1 MVARCGL
8 SREAS
13 RVRRPS
19 RALQLG
25 AVGLIAALSL
35 ILHAQAARLPVDFDE
50 DDYMRAGQIFADE
63 IRTGN
68 PSILLENNYRIEHPQ
83 FVKILI
89 AAVMM
94 GMEPIQRIP
103 ELPVTAN
110 PYELMH
116 RPTLTAVRRMEAAF
130 GVLAVTTLALVN
142 PVAAVFLATSTWV
155 IKYTSQVML
164 ESVPLLF
171 SLLGVALY
179 EFARGISNARRRR
192 LAYVASAIG
201 IGLAVGAKYP
211 YAIAGLAIVIDRIR
225 RARRG
230 ESLKI
235 KDAIGWSVI
244 AAIAFFA
251 VNPYLWSDPIGRLI
265 ASAAYHPA
273 YATSEQVQSTGYPM
287 WQQLIWL
294 TQSVPWHDGQNIFLV
309 KFDTWMLPLAL
320 VGIVPLVRKRPVY
333 AIWLGLGAIALL
345 VWPTKW
351 PQYLLTIAVPYALA
365 GAAGL
370 TLVTRLAIKLPRR
383 IFKGR

>member
-1 MVARCGL
+1 MTR
-8 SREAS
+8 SS
-13 RVRRPS
+13 Q
-19 RALQLG
+19 ALRLG
-25 AVGLIAALSL
+25 AVGLITALSL
-35 ILHAQAARLPVDFDE
+35 LLHQQAARLPIDFDE
-50 DDYMRAGQIFADE
+50 DDYMRAGQILADE

-68 PSILLENNYRIEHPQ
+68 PAILLEDNYRIEHPQ

-89 AAVMM
+89 ASVML

-116 RPTLTAVRRMEAAF
+116 RPTLAAVRRMEVAF
-130 GVLAVTTLALVN
+130 GVLAVSTLALVS
-142 PVAAVFLATSTWV
+142 PVAGILLATSTWV

-179 EFARGISNARRRR
+179 EFARGISSARRRR
-192 LAYVASAIG
+192 LAYIASAIG

-211 YAIAGLAIVIDRIR
+211 YAIAGLAIVVDRLR
-225 RARRG
+225 RTRRG
-230 ESLKI
+230 ETLRL
-235 KDAIGWSVI
+235 KDALGWSAI
-244 AAIAFFA
+244 AALAFFA

-273 YATSEQVQSTGYPM
+273 YTTSEQVQSTGFPM

-294 TQSVPWHDGQNIFLV
+294 LQSVPWHDDQNIFLV

-320 VGIVPLVRKRPVY
+320 IGLVPLARKRPVY
-333 AIWLGLGAIALL
+333 AVWLGLGAVALL
-345 VWPTKW
+345 FWPTKW

-370 TLVTRLAIKLPRR
+370 ALIGKIAVELPRR
-383 IFKGR
+383 LLKGR

>member
-1 MVARCGL
+1 MSRSMRAARLGL
-8 SREAS
+8 
-13 RVRRPS
+13 
-19 RALQLG
+19 
-25 AVGLIAALSL
+25 VGLITALSL
-35 ILHAQAARLPVDFDE
+35 LLHMQAARLPVDFDE
-50 DDYMRAGQIFADE
+50 DDYMRAGQILADE

-68 PSILLENNYRIEHPQ
+68 PGILLENNYRIEHPQ
-83 FVKILI
+83 FVKLLI
-89 AAVMM
+89 ATVML

-103 ELPVTAN
+103 ELSVTAN

-116 RPTLTAVRRMEAAF
+116 RPTLAAVRRMEAAL
-130 GVLAVTTLALVN
+130 GVLAVAVLAAVS
-142 PVAAVFLATSTWV
+142 PVAGALLATSTWV

-171 SLLGVALY
+171 SLVGVALY
-179 EFARGISNARRRR
+179 EFARGVSSARRRR
-192 LAYVASAIG
+192 LTYIASAIG

-211 YAIAGLAIVIDRIR
+211 YAIAGLAIVVDRLR
-225 RARRG
+225 RTRRG
-230 ESLKI
+230 EALRL
-235 KDAIGWSVI
+235 KDALGWSAI
-244 AAIAFFA
+244 AALAFFA

-294 TQSVPWHDGQNIFLV
+294 MQSVPWHDAQNVFLV

-320 VGIVPLVRKRPVY
+320 IGFVSLARKRPVY
-333 AIWLGLGAIALL
+333 AIWLGLGAVALL
-345 VWPTKW
+345 FWPTKW

-370 TLVTRLAIKLPRR
+370 ALLAKLAVVLPRR

>member
-1 MVARCGL
+1 MTR
-8 SREAS
+8 SS
-13 RVRRPS
+13 Q
-19 RALQLG
+19 ALRLG
-25 AVGLIAALSL
+25 AVGLITALSL
-35 ILHAQAARLPVDFDE
+35 LLHAQAARLPIDFDE
-50 DDYMRAGQIFADE
+50 DDYMRAGQILADE

-68 PSILLENNYRIEHPQ
+68 PAILLEDNYRIEHPQ
-83 FVKILI
+83 FVKVLS
-89 AAVMM
+89 ASVMP

-116 RPTLTAVRRMEAAF
+116 RPTLAAVRRMEVAF
-130 GVLAVTTLALVN
+130 GVLAVSTLALVS
-142 PVAAVFLATSTWV
+142 PVAGILLATSTWA

-179 EFARGISNARRRR
+179 EFARGISSARRRR
-192 LAYVASAIG
+192 LAYIASAIG

-211 YAIAGLAIVIDRIR
+211 YAIAGLAIVVDRLR
-225 RARRG
+225 RTRRG
-230 ESLKI
+230 ETLRL
-235 KDAIGWSVI
+235 KDALGWSAI
-244 AAIAFFA
+244 AALAFFA

-273 YATSEQVQSTGYPM
+273 YTTSEQVQSTGYPM

-294 TQSVPWHDGQNIFLV
+294 TQSVPWHDAQNIFWV

-320 VGIVPLVRKRPVY
+320 IGLVPLARKRPVY
-333 AIWLGLGAIALL
+333 AIWLGLGAVALL
-345 VWPTKW
+345 FWPTKW

-365 GAAGL
+365 GAAGIAL
-370 TLVTRLAIKLPRR
+370 LSKLAIALPRR
-383 IFKGR
+383 ILKGR

>member
-1 MVARCGL
+1 
-8 SREAS
+8 
-13 RVRRPS
+13 
-19 RALQLG
+19 
-25 AVGLIAALSL
+25 
-35 ILHAQAARLPVDFDE
+35 
-50 DDYMRAGQIFADE
+50 MRAGQILADE

-68 PSILLENNYRIEHPQ
+68 PTVLLENNYRIEHPQ

-89 AAVMM
+89 ATVML
-94 GMEPIQRIP
+94 GMDPIQRIP

-116 RPTLTAVRRMEAAF
+116 RPTLAAVRRMEVAF
-130 GVLAVTTLALVN
+130 GVLAVATLALVS
-142 PVAAVFLATSTWV
+142 PVAGILLATSTWV

-179 EFARGISNARRRR
+179 ELARGISSARRRR
-192 LAYVASAIG
+192 LAYLASAIS

-211 YAIAGLAIVIDRIR
+211 YAIAGLAIVVDRIR
-225 RARRG
+225 RTRRG
-230 ESLKI
+230 ESLRL
-235 KDAIGWSVI
+235 KDAIGWSAI
-244 AAIAFFA
+244 AALAFFA

-273 YATSEQVQSTGYPM
+273 YAASEQVQSTGFPM

-294 TQSVPWHDGQNIFLV
+294 MQSVPWHDSQNVFLV
-309 KFDTWMLPLAL
+309 KFDFWMLPLAL
-320 VGIVPLVRKRPVY
+320 LGLVSLARKRPVY
-333 AIWLGLGAIALL
+333 AIWLGLGAVALL
-345 VWPTKW
+345 FWPTKW

-370 TLVTRLAIKLPRR
+370 GLIVRVARALPQRL
-383 IFKGR
+383 FQGR

>member
-1 MVARCGL
+1 MTR
-8 SREAS
+8 AS
-13 RVRRPS
+13 RSLR
-19 RALQLG
+19 LG
-25 AVGLIAALSL
+25 AVGLITALSL
-35 ILHAQAARLPVDFDE
+35 LLHAQAARLPVDFDE
-50 DDYMRAGQIFADE
+50 DDYMRAGQILADE

-68 PSILLENNYRIEHPQ
+68 PAILLENNYRIEHPQ

-89 AAVMM
+89 ASVML
-94 GMEPIQRIP
+94 GVEPIQRIP

-116 RPTLTAVRRMEAAF
+116 RPTLAAVRRMESVF
-130 GVLAVTTLALVN
+130 GVLAVATLALVS
-142 PVAAVFLATSTWV
+142 PVAGALLATSTWV

-179 EFARGISNARRRR
+179 EFARGISRARRRR

-211 YAIAGLAIVIDRIR
+211 YAIAGLAIVVDRLR
-225 RARRG
+225 RTRRG
-230 ESLKI
+230 ESLRL
-235 KDAIGWSVI
+235 KDALGWSAI
-244 AAIAFFA
+244 AALAFFA
-251 VNPYLWSDPIGRLI
+251 VNPYLWSDPVGRLI

-273 YATSEQVQSTGYPM
+273 YAASEQVQSTGYPM

-294 TQSVPWHDGQNIFLV
+294 TQSVPWHDAQNIFWV

-320 VGIVPLVRKRPVY
+320 LGLVPLARKRPVY
-333 AIWLGLGAIALL
+333 AIWLGLGAVALL
-345 VWPTKW
+345 FWPTKW

-370 TLVTRLAIKLPRR
+370 ALIAKLALALPRR
-383 IFKGR
+383 ILKGR

>member
-1 MVARCGL
+1 MTSVERAAR
-8 SREAS
+8 
-13 RVRRPS
+13 
-19 RALQLG
+19 LG
-25 AVGLIAALSL
+25 AVGLLTALAL
-35 ILHAQAARLPVDFDE
+35 LLHGQAARLPIDFDE

-68 PSILLENNYRIEHPQ
+68 PGILLENNYRIEHPQ

-89 AAVMM
+89 ATVMLS
-94 GMEPIQRIP
+94 MEPIQRIP

-116 RPTLTAVRRMEAAF
+116 RPTLAAVRQMQSAF
-130 GVLAVTTLALVN
+130 GVLSVTTLALVS
-142 PVAAVFLATSTWV
+142 PVAALLLATSTWV

-164 ESVPLLF
+164 EAVPLLF

-179 EFARGISNARRRR
+179 ELARSMSNARRRR
-192 LAYVASAIG
+192 LAYLASAIG

-211 YAIAGLAIVIDRIR
+211 YAIAGLAIVADRLR
-225 RARRG
+225 RTWRG
-230 ESLKI
+230 EPIRI
-235 KDAIGWSVI
+235 KHAIGWSAI
-244 AAIAFFA
+244 AALAFFA

-265 ASAAYHPA
+265 ASAAYHPE
-273 YATSEQVQSTGYPM
+273 YATSEQVQSTGFPA

-294 TQSVPWHDGQNIFLV
+294 MQSVPWHDAQNIFVV

-320 VGIVPLVRKRPVY
+320 VGLIPLARKRPVY

-345 VWPTKW
+345 LWPTKW

-370 TLVTRLAIKLPRR
+370 ALIAKGAALLMRR
-383 IFKGR
+383 ALKGR

>member
-1 MVARCGL
+1 MTRSSQAIR
-8 SREAS
+8 
-13 RVRRPS
+13 
-19 RALQLG
+19 LG
-25 AVGLIAALSL
+25 AVGLITALSL
-35 ILHAQAARLPVDFDE
+35 LLHQQAARLPIDFDE
-50 DDYMRAGQIFADE
+50 DDYMRAGQILADE

-68 PSILLENNYRIEHPQ
+68 PAILLEDNYRIEHPQ

-89 AAVMM
+89 ASVML

-116 RPTLTAVRRMEAAF
+116 RPTLAAVRRMEVAF
-130 GVLAVTTLALVN
+130 GVLAVSTLALVS
-142 PVAAVFLATSTWV
+142 PVAGILLATSTWV

-179 EFARGISNARRRR
+179 EFARGISSARRRR
-192 LAYVASAIG
+192 LAYIASAIG

-211 YAIAGLAIVIDRIR
+211 YAIAGLAIVVDRLR
-225 RARRG
+225 RTRRG
-230 ESLKI
+230 ETLRL
-235 KDAIGWSVI
+235 KDALGWSAI
-244 AAIAFFA
+244 AALAFFA

-265 ASAAYHPA
+265 ASAAYHPD
-273 YATSEQVQSTGYPM
+273 YATSEQVQSTGFPM

-294 TQSVPWHDGQNIFLV
+294 LQSVPWHDDQNIFWV

-320 VGIVPLVRKRPVY
+320 IGLVPLARKRPVY
-333 AIWLGLGAIALL
+333 AIWLGLGAVALFF
-345 VWPTKW
+345 WPTKW

-365 GAAGL
+365 GAAGIGL
-370 TLVTRLAIKLPRR
+370 IGKIALLLPRR
-383 IFKGR
+383 ILKGR

>member
-1 MVARCGL
+1 MTRA
-8 SREAS
+8 
-13 RVRRPS
+13 S
-19 RALQLG
+19 RALRLG
-25 AVGLIAALSL
+25 AVGLITALSL
-35 ILHAQAARLPVDFDE
+35 LLHAQAARLPIDFDE
-50 DDYMRAGQIFADE
+50 DDYMRAGQILADE

-68 PSILLENNYRIEHPQ
+68 PAILLEDNYRIEHPQ
-83 FVKILI
+83 FVKMLI
-89 AAVMM
+89 ASVML

-116 RPTLTAVRRMEAAF
+116 RPTLAAVRRMEVAF
-130 GVLAVTTLALVN
+130 GVLAVTALALVS
-142 PVAAVFLATSTWV
+142 PVAGILLATSTWA

-179 EFARGISNARRRR
+179 EFARGISSARRRR

-211 YAIAGLAIVIDRIR
+211 YAIAGLAIVIDRVR
-225 RARRG
+225 RTRRG
-230 ESLKI
+230 ESLTL
-235 KDAIGWSVI
+235 KDALGWSVI
-244 AAIAFFA
+244 AALAFFA

-273 YATSEQVQSTGYPM
+273 YTTSEQVQSTGYPM
-287 WQQLIWL
+287 WQQLVWL
-294 TQSVPWHDGQNIFLV
+294 MQSVPWHDDQNIFLV

-320 VGIVPLVRKRPVY
+320 AGFVPLARKRPVY
-333 AIWLGLGAIALL
+333 AIWLGLGAVALL
-345 VWPTKW
+345 FWPTKW

-365 GAAGL
+365 GAAGAAL
-370 TLVTRLAIKLPRR
+370 IAKLAVALPRR
-383 IFKGR
+383 ILKGR

>member
-1 MVARCGL
+1 MTRSSQAIR
-8 SREAS
+8 
-13 RVRRPS
+13 
-19 RALQLG
+19 LG
-25 AVGLIAALSL
+25 AVGLITALSL
-35 ILHAQAARLPVDFDE
+35 LLHQQAARLPIDFDE
-50 DDYMRAGQIFADE
+50 DDYMRAGQILADE

-68 PSILLENNYRIEHPQ
+68 PAILLEDNYRIEHPQ

-89 AAVMM
+89 ASVML

-116 RPTLTAVRRMEAAF
+116 RPTLAAVRRMEVAF
-130 GVLAVTTLALVN
+130 GVLAVSTLALVS
-142 PVAAVFLATSTWV
+142 PVAGILLATSTWV

-179 EFARGISNARRRR
+179 EFARSISSARRRR
-192 LAYVASAIG
+192 LAYIASAIG

-211 YAIAGLAIVIDRIR
+211 YAIAGLAIVVDRLR
-225 RARRG
+225 RTRRG
-230 ESLKI
+230 ETLRL
-235 KDAIGWSVI
+235 KDALGWSAI
-244 AAIAFFA
+244 AALAFFA
-251 VNPYLWSDPIGRLI
+251 VNPYLWSNPIGRLI
-265 ASAAYHPA
+265 ASAAYHPD

-294 TQSVPWHDGQNIFLV
+294 LQSVPWHDDQNIFLV

-320 VGIVPLVRKRPVY
+320 IGLVPLARKRPVY
-333 AIWLGLGAIALL
+333 AIWLGLGAVALFF
-345 VWPTKW
+345 WPTKW

-365 GAAGL
+365 GAAGIAL
-370 TLVTRLAIKLPRR
+370 IGNIAVKLPRR
-383 IFKGR
+383 LLKGR

>member
-1 MVARCGL
+1 MTPT
-8 SREAS
+8 SRS
-13 RVRRPS
+13 LR
-19 RALQLG
+19 LG
-25 AVGLIAALSL
+25 VVGLITTLALL
-35 ILHAQAARLPVDFDE
+35 LHAQAAHLPVDFDE
-50 DDYMRAGQIFADE
+50 DDYMRAGQILADE

-68 PSILLENNYRIEHPQ
+68 PGIVLESNYRIEHPQ
-83 FVKILI
+83 FVKMLI
-89 AAVMM
+89 ATVML

-116 RPTLTAVRRMEAAF
+116 RPTLAAVRRMESAF
-130 GVLAVTTLALVN
+130 GVLAVTTLALVS
-142 PVAAVFLATSTWV
+142 PIAGILLALSTWV

-179 EFARGISNARRRR
+179 EFARVISRARRRR
-192 LAYVASAIG
+192 AAYIASAIA

-211 YAIAGLAIVIDRIR
+211 YAIAGLAIVVDRLR
-225 RARRG
+225 RTRLG
-230 ESLKI
+230 ESLRL
-235 KDAIGWSVI
+235 KDAIGWSAI

-265 ASAAYHPA
+265 TSAAYHPA
-273 YATSEQVQSTGYPM
+273 YAASEQVRSTGFPM

-294 TQSVPWHDGQNIFLV
+294 TQSVPWHDSQNVFLM

-320 VGIVPLVRKRPVY
+320 IGVVPLARKRPIY
-333 AIWLGLGAIALL
+333 AIWLGLGAVALL
-345 VWPTKW
+345 FWPTKW

-365 GAAGL
+365 GAAG
-370 TLVTRLAIKLPRR
+370 VAMAIRVAATLPRR
-383 IFKGR
+383 ILKGR

>member
-1 MVARCGL
+1 MAARHGL
-8 SREAS
+8 SGETLC
-13 RVRRPS
+13 VRQS
-19 RALQLG
+19 ARALRLG
-25 AVGLIAALSL
+25 AVGLITALSL
-35 ILHAQAARLPVDFDE
+35 LLHGQAARLPVDFDE
-50 DDYMRAGQIFADE
+50 DDYMRAGQILADE

-83 FVKILI
+83 FVKVLI
-89 AAVMM
+89 AAVMV

-103 ELPVTAN
+103 ELRVTAN

-116 RPTLTAVRRMEAAF
+116 RPTLAAVRRMEVAF
-130 GVLAVTTLALVN
+130 GVLAVTALALVS
-142 PVAAVFLATSTWV
+142 PVAGIFLATSTWV

-179 EFARGISNARRRR
+179 EFARGASSARRRR

-211 YAIAGLAIVIDRIR
+211 YAIAGLAIVVDRLR

-230 ESLKI
+230 ESLNL
-235 KDAIGWSVI
+235 KDAVGWTSI
-244 AAIAFFA
+244 AALAFFA

-273 YATSEQVQSTGYPM
+273 YAASEQVQSTGYPM

-294 TQSVPWHDGQNIFLV
+294 MQSVPWHDGQNIFFV
-309 KFDTWMLPLAL
+309 KLDTLMLPLAI
-320 VGIVPLVRKRPVY
+320 VGIVPLARKRPVY
-333 AIWLGLGAIALL
+333 AIWLGLGAVALL
-345 VWPTKW
+345 LWPTKW

-370 TLVTRLAIKLPRR
+370 ALIAKFAIALPRR

>member
-1 MVARCGL
+1 MTRA
-8 SREAS
+8 
-13 RVRRPS
+13 S
-19 RALQLG
+19 RALRLG
-25 AVGLIAALSL
+25 AVGLITALSL
-35 ILHAQAARLPVDFDE
+35 LLHAQAARLPIDFDE
-50 DDYMRAGQIFADE
+50 DDYMRAGQILADE

-68 PSILLENNYRIEHPQ
+68 PAILLENNYRIEHPQ
-83 FVKILI
+83 FVKMLI
-89 AAVMM
+89 ASVML

-103 ELPVTAN
+103 ELSVTSS
-110 PYELMH
+110 PYDLLH
-116 RPTLTAVRRMEAAF
+116 RPTLAAVRRMEVAF
-130 GVLAVTTLALVN
+130 GVLAVTALALVS
-142 PVAAVFLATSTWV
+142 PVAGILLATSTWA

-179 EFARGISNARRRR
+179 EFARGISSARRRR

-211 YAIAGLAIVIDRIR
+211 YAIAGLAIVVDRLR
-225 RARRG
+225 RTRRG
-230 ESLKI
+230 ETLRL
-235 KDAIGWSVI
+235 KDALGWSVI
-244 AAIAFFA
+244 AAAAFFA

-273 YATSEQVQSTGYPM
+273 YTTSEQVQSTGYPM

-294 TQSVPWHDGQNIFLV
+294 IQSVPWHDDQNIFLV

-320 VGIVPLVRKRPVY
+320 IGLVPLARKRPVY
-333 AIWLGLGAIALL
+333 AIWLGLGAVALL
-345 VWPTKW
+345 FWPTKW

-370 TLVTRLAIKLPRR
+370 ALIAKIAVALPRR
-383 IFKGR
+383 ILKGR

>member
-1 MVARCGL
+1 MTRVERAAR
-8 SREAS
+8 
-13 RVRRPS
+13 
-19 RALQLG
+19 LG
-25 AVGLIAALSL
+25 AVGLLTALAL
-35 ILHAQAARLPVDFDE
+35 LLHGQAARLPIDFDE

-68 PSILLENNYRIEHPQ
+68 PGILLENNYRIEHPQ

-89 AAVMM
+89 ATVMLS
-94 GMEPIQRIP
+94 MEPIQRIP

-116 RPTLTAVRRMEAAF
+116 RPTLAAVRQMQSAF
-130 GVLAVTTLALVN
+130 GVLSVTTLALVS
-142 PVAAVFLATSTWV
+142 PVAALLLATSTWV

-164 ESVPLLF
+164 EAVPLLF

-179 EFARGISNARRRR
+179 ELARSMSNARRRR
-192 LAYVASAIG
+192 LAYLASAIG

-211 YAIAGLAIVIDRIR
+211 YAIAGLAIVVDRLR
-225 RARRG
+225 RTRRG
-230 ESLKI
+230 EPIRI
-235 KDAIGWSVI
+235 KDAIGWSAI
-244 AAIAFFA
+244 AALAFFA

-265 ASAAYHPA
+265 ASAAYHPE
-273 YATSEQVQSTGYPM
+273 YATSEQVQSTGFPA

-294 TQSVPWHDGQNIFLV
+294 MQSVPWHDAQNIFTV

-320 VGIVPLVRKRPVY
+320 VGLIPLARNRPVY

-345 VWPTKW
+345 FWPTKW

-370 TLVTRLAIKLPRR
+370 ALIAKGAALLTRRAL
-383 IFKGR
+383 KGR